1 MASPDR
7 NIIERVSCSQLKGSH
22 RLLRRPMELTKDR
35 SGQPGSDLIF
45 FTVGSSQLL
54 GKPGTIG
61 PWKPTENG

>member
-35 SGQPGSDLIF
+35 SGQPGPDLIF
-45 FTVGSSQLL
+45 LQLVVA
-54 GKPGTIG
+54 
-61 PWKPTENG
+61 NC